1 MKPIVY
7 LITNRS
13 NGKVYVGWT
22 VRTLERRFYKHCCE
36 SASGSSFYFHRAIR
50 KYGKEMFETVELCD
64 ADNKE
69 QAKYL
74 ECVFIAALK
83 ANDPWFGYNMT
94 AGGQGG
100 PGAKSGAQNPMFKKV
115 FSKEERL
122 RRSLANLGKTH
133 SAGTRAKM
141 SKAHEG
147 HEVSSETRQIQS
159 TRKMGDLNPMKDS
172 KVSEKVAKALQ
183 GKKQPADLNERR
195 SATMKVRW
203 AVKKAAAGR

>member
-50 KYGKEMFETVELCD
+50 KYGKEMFDAVELCD
-64 ADNKE
+64 ADSKE
-69 QAKYL
+69 QARYL

-83 ANDPWFGYNMT
+83 ANNPQFGYNMT

-100 PGAKSGAQNPMFKKV
+100 PGAKLGAQNPNYGKT
-115 FSKEERL
+115 FSDEYRNKLSISHLGKRHPDEVYRRAAL
-122 RRSLANLGKTH
+122 SRQGQKRSLA
-133 SAGTRAKM
+133 
-141 SKAHEG
+141 
-147 HEVSSETRQIQS
+147 TRQFLSAQ
-159 TRKMGDLNPMKDS
+159 KLGDLNPMKNPE
-172 KVSEKVAKALQ
+172 VAERVAKALR
-183 GKKQPADLNERR
+183 GRTQPSDLNEKR

-203 AVKKAAAGR
+203 AAKKAAAGR